1 MQGFPLVHLVI
12 RKINVEIKLFY
23 LAKVRQIC
31 ILQRSVIQLV
41 IYNTVFVMF
50 FYYKYLLH
58 IYGRNIDVIIKR
70 FYRYVSAFYFNKS
83 VQHM

>member
-1 MQGFPLVHLVI
+1 
-12 RKINVEIKLFY
+12 
-23 LAKVRQIC
+23 
-31 ILQRSVIQLV
+31 
-41 IYNTVFVMF
+41 MF

-83 VQHM
+83 VQHMWILHCIIPRKTIYLTDLMGLHGYF